1 MTIIL
6 ESILTMEDLECNE
19 VMQHL
24 DVVIDDN
31 NGGENHIWQNI
42 THALDDWL
50 DRISNL
56 EERQQQMS
64 NLQEKVNRVLT
75 QIQQDGL
82 ISIYDFGRLSYIG
95 DVWIN
100 LLNLLSSTERKNDS
114 TKRLIICNLLR
125 LYEVRHISMDL
136 FVETIFQLL

>member
-75 QIQQDGL
+75 
-82 ISIYDFGRLSYIG
+82 
-95 DVWIN
+95 
-100 LLNLLSSTERKNDS
+100 
-114 TKRLIICNLLR
+114 
-125 LYEVRHISMDL
+125 
-136 FVETIFQLL
+136 